1 MKTIRQLFY
10 FVLIIGF
17 VLITDSAMGN
27 SELTTSD
34 SHTSQSNFDLTVEV
48 DGWYVD
54 WKPHAVE
61 YVENQDYKIET
72 TLLQG
77 LSVIGTYKGRSRFG
91 VSYLTD
97 SLSDK
102 SEEDEDFVDK
112 SLLLAGWFH
121 EELSPTKQL
130 YTRLLYGNFEGKL
143 FPQTGKQIE
152 FKTEWHTFDLLFA
165 TPESKGLWSGYGLRL
180 SRYRKPLE
188 TTVDIM
194 DSGGEKI
201 DTELELFDAELLS
214 ISLLAKIMD
223 CTHFGDFDNAQWY
236 MLDAGMG
243 FGVTRLKA
251 LSGNWEEDTAYRFHL
266 DFDVEAA
273 LQYIHNF
280 RFGGLTARLGY
291 RFMYFIM
298 FSQGEE
304 SSGDTVKSHGE
315 HGDLFYGPFATIS
328 LSF

>member
-1 MKTIRQLFY
+1 MKLF
-10 FVLIIGF
+10 LC
-17 VLITDSAMGN
+17 
-27 SELTTSD
+27 E
-34 SHTSQSNFDLTVEV
+34 
-48 DGWYVD
+48 
-54 WKPHAVE
+54 P
-61 YVENQDYKIET
+61 
-72 TLLQG
+72 
-77 LSVIGTYKGRSRFG
+77 
-91 VSYLTD
+91 LTD

-102 SEEDEDFVDK
+102 SEDDEDFVDK

-194 DSGGEKI
+194 DGGGEKI

-214 ISLLAKIMD
+214 ISLFQAAAPPGIAVLTTSSTLSRRYAPEQGTRPRLVKIMD

-291 RFMYFIM
+291 QFMYFIM